1 LPGRLVLHELG
12 LADYDGSARFIPSRR
27 VGGENFSMIRETGI
41 GEPIE
46 APVRRFVTL
55 ARLVG
60 VPPVLVKL
68 DIEGT
73 EYAVLPDML
82 ASGYRPRQLCIEF
95 HHWWREVKP
104 ARTRDAIRLL
114 NRHGYRVADVSPKG
128 KEYTFVLEP

>member
-1 LPGRLVLHELG
+1 MRQSEETLPQPELPRAQEPARRAPEVLL
-12 LADYDGSARFIPSRR
+12 D
-27 VGGENFSMIRETGI
+27 
-41 GEPIE
+41 
-46 APVRRFVTL
+46 RRFATL

-60 VPPVLVKL
+60 APPVLVKL
-68 DIEGT
+68 DIEGA

-95 HHWWREVKP
+95 HHRWREVKP

-114 NRHGYRVADVSPKG
+114 NRHGYLVADVSPKG